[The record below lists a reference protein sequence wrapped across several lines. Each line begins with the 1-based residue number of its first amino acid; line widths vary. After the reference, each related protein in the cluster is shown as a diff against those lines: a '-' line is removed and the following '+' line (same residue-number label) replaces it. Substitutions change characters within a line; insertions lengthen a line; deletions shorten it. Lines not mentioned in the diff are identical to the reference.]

1 VAQAAIL
8 IVEKIAVGAAK
19 AGGKAEF
26 PQALGLFF
34 GGIALRGRRFFGG
47 GFRRG
52 LRGDFFDNRRT
63 LGGVVSSTGA
73 VPQPTSRVK
82 EARAERIRA
91 DSLRKFFM
99 VYSPLA
105 KLCFV
110 FPYIY
115 PIGSAGGEVKET
127 EKK

>member
-1 VAQAAIL
+1 MVSGAVFSTTGTTGALSAGVA
-8 IVEKIAVGAAK
+8 
-19 AGGKAEF
+19 F
-26 PQALGLFF
+26 
-34 GGIALRGRRFFGG
+34 
-47 GFRRG
+47 
-52 LRGDFFDNRRT
+52 
-63 LGGVVSSTGA
+63 STGA
-73 VPQPTSRVK
+73 APQPTSRVK

-127 EKK
+127 ENK